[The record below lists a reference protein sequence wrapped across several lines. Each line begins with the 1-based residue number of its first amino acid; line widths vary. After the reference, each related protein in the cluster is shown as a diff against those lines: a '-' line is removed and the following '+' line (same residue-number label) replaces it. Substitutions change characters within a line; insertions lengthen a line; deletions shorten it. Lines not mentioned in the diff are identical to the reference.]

1 MLYSKNKPLRYGLY
15 GEDDLLVPDF
25 VHCESFEYRSAK
37 HNWVIEP
44 HLHAHL
50 FQVFL
55 IESGTV
61 NFTFEGEPH
70 RVSAQ
75 SIVAIPENIMHGLEV
90 SRDIRGMVLTL
101 SSSFM
106 EVLFQPYPHVLTEL
120 GSTLVLT
127 EVGQHKLF
135 QLVRQT
141 IYGLYEE
148 LQDDLPEK
156 GMVLQ
161 SYFHLLLGGIYRL
174 TLEKSEKSVS
184 ADSRSAQYFRNF
196 LRSMKQSYSPRKTI
210 KEYARELHITP
221 VHLNRA
227 CQAMVGKSA
236 LRVVHDYF
244 FLEAKKY
251 LQHTEYSISEVAYRL
266 NFEDPAYFSRFFSKQ
281 SGVSPRQFREL
292 TEK

>member
-1 MLYSKNKPLRYGLY
+1 MTYTKKKPLHYGLY

-25 VHCESFEYRSAK
+25 VHCESFEYRSQK

-61 NFTFEGEPH
+61 NFTFEEQQQ
-70 RVSAQ
+70 RVASH
-75 SIVAIPENIMHGLEV
+75 SIVAIPENILHGLEV
-90 SRDIRGMVLTL
+90 SRDIKGMVLTL
-101 SSSFM
+101 SSSFL
-106 EVLFQPYPHVLTEL
+106 EVLFQHYPNVLTEL
-120 GSTLVLT
+120 NSTLVLT
-127 EVGQHKLF
+127 ELGQHKLF

-141 IYGLYEE
+141 IYGLHEE

-156 GMVLQ
+156 GMVQQ
-161 SYFHLLLGGIYRL
+161 SYFNLLLGGIYRL
-174 TLEKSEKSVS
+174 ALEKSKKSVTT
-184 ADSRSAQYFRNF
+184 DSRSGQYFRNF
-196 LRSMKQSYSPRKTI
+196 LRSMKQSYSPQKTI
-210 KEYARELHITP
+210 KEYARELNITP

-251 LQHTEYSISEVAYRL
+251 LQHTEYSVSEVAYRL
-266 NFEDPAYFSRFFSKQ
+266 NFDDPAYFSRFFSKQ
-281 SGVSPRQFREL
+281 AGVSPRQFRESY
-292 TEK
+292 EK